1 MHLGKKTKIVAT
13 IGPVTQSQEQL
24 EKLLKAGLNV
34 IRLNFS
40 HGDFAE
46 HQVKVDNG
54 KAASKK
60 TGIPVAFLQDL
71 SGPKIRTG
79 TFQNDP
85 SVRINVK
92 AGQKFVFS
100 TNPKT
105 VGDENKVSINYEKIT
120 KEIKKGEA
128 VLVDD
133 GKIRMVCT
141 DVKGD
146 EVICKVVNG
155 GELKGRRGVNLPD
168 TDLTISA
175 LTAKDKKD
183 IEFAVANDIDYV
195 AFSFVRK
202 ASEAVELRKILDKK
216 GLEHTKIIAKIE
228 TPQAIK
234 NFDEILEVVDGVMV
248 ARGDLAVEIPA
259 QKVPLAQKEIIEK
272 CNQAGKPVITATQML
287 ESMIKNPVPTRAEV
301 SDVANAMLDGTDAV
315 MLSEETTLGSYPVE
329 AVSMMTKIAQE
340 VEYDVRHSILLS
352 HPERL
357 VADNLSKSIGAAAG
371 QTAQDIDAKYII
383 ALTEFG
389 HAAALAAR
397 QRVSVPVIAMTPDKK
412 TFNQMCLYFG
422 VYPIMIGR
430 HAGFREAHGEA
441 LKILKDEKLIKKG
454 DKVVF
459 ISGTPFKQVEET
471 NMVTVEEIK

>member
-13 IGPVTQSQEQL
+13 IGPATESQEQL

-46 HQVKVDNG
+46 HQKKVDNG
-54 KAASKK
+54 RAASKK

-79 TFQNDP
+79 TFHNDP
-85 SVRINVK
+85 SIRVTLK
-92 AGQKFVFS
+92 AGQKFTFS
-100 TNPKT
+100 TDIKT
-105 VGDENKVSINYEKIT
+105 VGDETKAYINYEKLP

-133 GKIRMVCT
+133 GKVRMVCT
-141 DVKGD
+141 DIKAS

-155 GELKGRRGVNLPD
+155 GELKGKRGVNLPD
-168 TDLTISA
+168 SDLSISA
-175 LTAKDKKD
+175 LTPKDKKD
-183 IEFAVANDIDYV
+183 IEFGEKNNVDYV

-202 ASEAVELRKILDKK
+202 ASEAAELRKILNKR
-216 GLEHTKIIAKIE
+216 GMEHTKIIAKIE
-228 TPQAIK
+228 TPQALE
-234 NFDEILEVVDGVMV
+234 NFDEILEIVDGAMV

-259 QKVPLAQKEIIEK
+259 EKVPLAQKMIIEK

-287 ESMIKNPVPTRAEV
+287 ESMIKSPVPTRAEV

-329 AVSMMTKIAQE
+329 AVSMMAKIAAE
-340 VEYDVRHSILLS
+340 MENDVRHSILLA

-357 VADNLSKSIGAAAG
+357 HAETLSQSIGAAAA
-371 QTAQDIDAKYII
+371 QTAESVGAKYVV

-389 HAAALAAR
+389 NAAALASR
-397 QRVSVPVIAMTPDKK
+397 QRVSVPVLAMTPDQK
-412 TFNQMCLYFG
+412 TCNQMCLYFG
-422 VYPIMIGR
+422 VYPILMPKKV
-430 HAGFREAHGEA
+430 GFREAHEEA
-441 LKILKDEKLIKKG
+441 RAILLKEKLVKKG
-454 DKVVF
+454 DKLVF
-459 ISGTPFKQVEET
+459 ISGTPFKEAEET
-471 NMVTVEEIK
+471 NMIMVEQI

>member
-13 IGPVTQSQEQL
+13 IGPATSSQEML

-34 IRLNFS
+34 VRLNFS

-46 HQVKVDNG
+46 HQEKVDNA

-60 TGIPVAFLQDL
+60 TGIPVAILQDL

-85 SVRINVK
+85 AVRINLK
-92 AGQKFVFS
+92 AGQKFTFS
-100 TNPKT
+100 TNEKT
-105 VGDENKVSINYEKIT
+105 VGDETKAYINYPKLPA
-120 KEIKKGEA
+120 EIKKGEA

-133 GKIRMVCT
+133 GKVRMICT
-141 DVKGD
+141 DIKGD

-168 TDLTISA
+168 SDLSISA
-175 LTAKDKKD
+175 LTPKDKKD
-183 IEFAVANDIDYV
+183 IEFGEKNDVDYV

-202 ASEAVELRKILDKK
+202 ASEALELRKILNKR
-216 GLEHTKIIAKIE
+216 GMNHTKIIAKIE
-228 TPQAIK
+228 TPQALE
-234 NFDEILEVVDGVMV
+234 NFDEILEIVDGAMV

-259 QKVPLAQKEIIEK
+259 EKVPLAQKMIIEK
-272 CNQAGKPVITATQML
+272 CNAAGKPVITATQML

-315 MLSEETTLGSYPVE
+315 MLSEETTLGSYPIE
-329 AVSMMTKIAQE
+329 AVQMMAKIAGE
-340 VEYDVRHSILLS
+340 VENDVRHSILLA

-357 VADNLSKSIGAAAG
+357 ESDNLSKSIGAAAAH
-371 QTAQDIDAKYII
+371 TAEQIGAKYVI

-389 HAAALAAR
+389 NAAALASR
-397 QRVSVPVIAMTPDKK
+397 QRVSVPVLALTPNEK
-412 TFNQMCLYFG
+412 TRNQMCMYFG
-422 VYPIMIGR
+422 VYPMMIKN
-430 HAGFREAHGEA
+430 HVGFREAHEDA
-441 LKILKDEKLIKKG
+441 KKMLIAEKLVKKG
-454 DKVVF
+454 DKLVF
-459 ISGTPFKQVEET
+459 ISGTPFKEAEET
-471 NMVTVEEIK
+471 NMIMVEQI

>member
-13 IGPVTQSQEQL
+13 IGPATQSQEQL

-54 KAASKK
+54 RAASKK
-60 TGIPVAFLQDL
+60 TGIPVAILQDL

-183 IEFAVANDIDYV
+183 LEFAVINDVDYV

-216 GLEHTKIIAKIE
+216 GLNNTKIIAKIE
-228 TPQAIK
+228 TPQALK
-234 NFDEILEVVDGVMV
+234 NFDEILAVVEGVMV

-259 QKVPLAQKEIIEK
+259 EKVPLAQKEIIEK

-329 AVSMMTKIAQE
+329 AINLMTRIAGE

-357 VADNLSKSIGAAAG
+357 VAENLSHAIGSAAAH
-371 QTAQDIDAKYII
+371 TAETVGAKYIV
-383 ALTEFG
+383 ALTEYG
-389 HAAALAAR
+389 QAAALASR

-412 TFNQMCLYFG
+412 TYNQMCLYFG
-422 VYPIMIGR
+422 VYPMMIAK
-430 HAGFREAHGEA
+430 HPGFREAHAEA
-441 LKILKDEKLIKKG
+441 VKILKAEKLVKKG
-454 DKVVF
+454 DKIVF
-459 ISGTPFKQVEET
+459 ISGTPFKQTEDT
-471 NMVTVEEIK
+471 NMITVEEIN

>member
-13 IGPVTQSQEQL
+13 IGPATSSQEQL

-34 IRLNFS
+34 VRLNFS

-46 HQVKVDNG
+46 HQEKVDNA

-60 TGIPVAFLQDL
+60 TGIPVAILQDL

-85 SVRINVK
+85 SVRVTLK
-92 AGQKFVFS
+92 AGQKFTFS
-100 TNPKT
+100 TNEKT
-105 VGDENKVSINYEKIT
+105 VGDETKAYINYPKLPA
-120 KEIKKGEA
+120 EIKKGEA

-133 GKIRMVCT
+133 GKVRMVCT
-141 DVKGD
+141 DIKGD

-168 TDLTISA
+168 SDLSISA

-183 IEFAVANDIDYV
+183 IEFGEKNNVDYV

-202 ASEAVELRKILDKK
+202 ASEALELRKILNKR
-216 GLEHTKIIAKIE
+216 GMNHTKIIAKIE
-228 TPQAIK
+228 TPQALA
-234 NFDEILEVVDGVMV
+234 NFDEILEIVDGAMV

-259 QKVPLAQKEIIEK
+259 EKVPLAQKMIIEK
-272 CNQAGKPVITATQML
+272 CNAAGKPVITATQML

-329 AVSMMTKIAQE
+329 AVQMMAKIASE
-340 VEYDVRHSILLS
+340 VENDVRHSILLA

-357 VADNLSKSIGAAAG
+357 ESDTLSKSIGAAAAH
-371 QTAQDIDAKYII
+371 TAEQIGAKYVV

-389 HAAALAAR
+389 HAAALASR
-397 QRVSVPVIAMTPDKK
+397 QRVSVPVIAITPDQK
-412 TFNQMCLYFG
+412 TYNQMCLYFG
-422 VYPIMIGR
+422 VYPMLIKS
-430 HAGFREAHGEA
+430 HVGFREAHEDA
-441 LKILKDEKLIKKG
+441 KKLLIAEKLVKKG
-454 DKVVF
+454 DKLVF
-459 ISGTPFKQVEET
+459 ISGTPFKEATET
-471 NMVTVEEIK
+471 NMVTVDQI

>member
-13 IGPVTQSQEQL
+13 IGPATQSQEQL

-54 KAASKK
+54 RAASKK
-60 TGIPVAFLQDL
+60 TGIPVAILQDL

-105 VGDENKVSINYEKIT
+105 VGDENKVYINYEKIT

-183 IEFAVANDIDYV
+183 LEFAVINDVDYV

-216 GLEHTKIIAKIE
+216 GLNNTKIIAKIE
-228 TPQAIK
+228 TPQALK
-234 NFDEILEVVDGVMV
+234 NFDEILAVVEGVMV

-259 QKVPLAQKEIIEK
+259 EKVPLAQKEIIEK

-329 AVSMMTKIAQE
+329 AINLMSRIAGE

-357 VADNLSKSIGAAAG
+357 VAENLSQAIGSAAAH
-371 QTAQDIDAKYII
+371 TAETVGAKYIV
-383 ALTEFG
+383 ALTEYG
-389 HAAALAAR
+389 QAAALASR

-412 TFNQMCLYFG
+412 TYNQMCLYFG
-422 VYPIMIGR
+422 VYPMMIGK
-430 HAGFREAHGEA
+430 HPGFREAHAEA
-441 LKILKDEKLIKKG
+441 VKLLKAEKLVKKG
-454 DKVVF
+454 DKIVF
-459 ISGTPFKQVEET
+459 ISGTPFKQTEET
-471 NMVTVEEIK
+471 NMITVEEIN

>member
-13 IGPVTQSQEQL
+13 IGPVTTSQAAL

-34 IRLNFS
+34 VRLNFS

-46 HQVKVDNG
+46 HQEKVDNAR
-54 KAASKK
+54 AASKA
-60 TGIPVAFLQDL
+60 TGIPVAILQDL

-79 TFQNDP
+79 TFQNDS
-85 SVRINVK
+85 SVRVTLK
-92 AGQKFVFS
+92 AGQKFTFS
-100 TNPKT
+100 TDEKT
-105 VGDENKVSINYEKIT
+105 IGDETKAYINYPKLPA
-120 KEIKKGEA
+120 EIKKGEA

-133 GKIRMVCT
+133 GKVRMICT
-141 DVKGD
+141 DIKGN

-168 TDLTISA
+168 SDLTISA

-183 IEFAVANDIDYV
+183 IEFGEKNKVDYV

-202 ASEAVELRKILDKK
+202 ASEAAELRKILNKR
-216 GLEHTKIIAKIE
+216 GMQHTKIIAKIE
-228 TPQAIK
+228 TPQALE
-234 NFDEILEVVDGVMV
+234 NFDEILEIVDGVMV

-272 CNQAGKPVITATQML
+272 CNAAGKPVITATQML

-315 MLSEETTLGSYPVE
+315 MLSEETTLGAYPVE
-329 AVSMMTKIAQE
+329 AVSMMAKIASE
-340 VEYDVRHSILLS
+340 VENDVRHSVLLA

-357 VADNLSKSIGAAAG
+357 DSDTLSKSIGAAAA
-371 QTAQDIDAKYII
+371 QTAERIGAKYIV

-389 HAAALAAR
+389 HAAALASR
-397 QRVSVPVIAMTPDKK
+397 QRVSVPVIAVTPNEMTH
-412 TFNQMCLYFG
+412 NQMCLYFG
-422 VYPIMIGR
+422 VYPMMIKN
-430 HAGFREAHGEA
+430 HPGFREAHEDA
-441 LKILKDEKLIKKG
+441 KKMLVSEKLVKKG

-459 ISGTPFKQVEET
+459 ISGTPFKSSEDT
-471 NMVTVEEIK
+471 NMIVVEQI

>member
-13 IGPVTQSQEQL
+13 IGPATSSQEQL

-46 HQVKVDNG
+46 HQEKVDNG

-85 SVRINVK
+85 AVRVTLK
-92 AGQKFVFS
+92 AGQKFTFS
-100 TNPKT
+100 TNEKT
-105 VGDENKVSINYEKIT
+105 VGDETKAYINYPKLPT
-120 KEIKKGEA
+120 EIKKGEA

-133 GKIRMVCT
+133 GKVRMVCT
-141 DVKGD
+141 DIKGD
-146 EVICKVVNG
+146 EVICKVING

-168 TDLTISA
+168 SDLSISA

-183 IEFAVANDIDYV
+183 IEFGEKNNVDYV

-202 ASEAVELRKILDKK
+202 ASEAAELRKILDKRGMK
-216 GLEHTKIIAKIE
+216 HTKIIAKIE
-228 TPQAIK
+228 TPQALT
-234 NFDEILEVVDGVMV
+234 NFDEILEIVDGCMV

-259 QKVPLAQKEIIEK
+259 QKVPLAQKMIIEK

-301 SDVANAMLDGTDAV
+301 SDVANAIYDGTDAV
-315 MLSEETTLGSYPVE
+315 MLSEETTLGAYPIQAVE
-329 AVSMMTKIAQE
+329 MMTKIAKE
-340 VEYDVRHSILLS
+340 VELDERHQLLLS

-357 VADNLSKSIGAAAG
+357 ESDNLSKSIGLAAA
-371 QTAQDIDAKYII
+371 QTAKQIGAKYIV

-389 HAAALAAR
+389 HAAALASR
-397 QRVSVPVIAMTPDKK
+397 QRVSVPVIAITPDQK
-412 TFNQMCLYFG
+412 TYNQMCLYYG
-422 VYPIMIGR
+422 VYPIMIAK
-430 HAGFREAHGEA
+430 HQGFREAHEDA
-441 LKILKDEKLIKKG
+441 KQMLVKEKLVKKG
-454 DKVVF
+454 DKLVF
-459 ISGTPFKQVEET
+459 ISGTPFQKAEDT
-471 NMVTVEEIK
+471 NMIMVEQI